1 MLRSERLLLRD
12 FRDDDYD
19 AVHAYA
25 TDLDVVRYMTW
36 GPNSEA
42 ETRDFLKRAQSNTEL
57 DPRVEFE
64 LAVIR
69 EDKEELIGGIGL
81 HVEGSKAMLGY
92 CYSRSAWGQ
101 GYATEAGRVLMDF
114 GFRSL
119 GLHRIWA
126 CCDPENAGSIRV
138 LQKLGMKQE
147 GHLKHDCQIRGE
159 WRDNLLFGILED
171 DWELAIRSEFGFT
184 SHARGE

>member
-1 MLRSERLLLRD
+1 MLRSQRLLLRD
-12 FRDDDYD
+12 FRDDDFK

-42 ETRDFLKRAQSNTEL
+42 ETREFLERAQSHIENE
-57 DPRVEFE
+57 PRVGFE

-69 EDKEELIGGIGL
+69 GEPEELIGGIGL
-81 HVEGSKAMLGY
+81 HVDGSKAMLGY
-92 CYSRSAWGQ
+92 CFARSAWGQ
-101 GYATEAGRVLMDF
+101 GFATEAARVLVDF
-114 GFRSL
+114 GFRSQ

-138 LQKLGMKQE
+138 LQKLGMRQE
-147 GHLKHDCQIRGE
+147 GHLKHDC
-159 WRDNLLFGILED
+159 
-171 DWELAIRSEFGFT
+171 
-184 SHARGE
+184 

>member
-138 LQKLGMKQE
+138 LQKLWMKQE

>member
-1 MLRSERLLLRD
+1 MFRSERLLLRD
-12 FRDDDYD
+12 FRDDDLE

-42 ETRDFLKRAQSNTEL
+42 ETRGFLERAQSHTEV

-69 EDKEELIGGIGL
+69 EEPGELIGGIGL
-81 HVEGSKAMLGY
+81 HADGSKAMLGY
-92 CYSRSAWGQ
+92 CFARSAWGK
-101 GYATEAGRVLMDF
+101 GYATEAAQVMLDF
-114 GFRSL
+114 GFKSL
-119 GLHRIWA
+119 ELHRIWA

-138 LQKLGMKQE
+138 LQKLGMRQE

-159 WRDNLLFGILED
+159 WRDNLLFAILED
-171 DWELAIRSEFGFT
+171 EWVLAN
-184 SHARGE
+184 RGDST